1 MVRAED
7 QTIFGSVGA
16 AKSAECA
23 VCGKKLN
30 FKDEKQKDSDLT
42 VTQAKHCGRIYSIGQ
57 SGQATISMGRDP
69 EYAEKENK
77 NIEKRQK
84 AAQARRKGDIDEANK
99 LQKEADK
106 ESEDLAKQED
116 TDEPVIAAGTNKSA
130 EQKRS
135 RF

>member
-23 VCGKKLN
+23 VCGKKLK
-30 FKDEKQKDSDLT
+30 FKDEKDKDSDIT

-57 SGQATISMGRDP
+57 SGQATISMGIDP
-69 EYAEKENK
+69 EYKEKENK

-84 AAQARRKGDIDEANK
+84 AAQARRKGDVDEANK

-106 ESEDLAKQED
+106 ESEDLAKEED
-116 TDEPVIAAGTNKSA
+116 TDEPVIAAGNKR
-130 EQKRS
+130 EEPKRS